1 MKLEAPPEASRPVA
15 TGYRA
20 LMRVPGF
27 AALYASLVVG
37 RVSGQMVAI
46 TIVLFVL
53 ARYHSPQLAGLT
65 VFTAVLPGLVVSPI
79 AGALLDRYGRARL
92 VILDNLVAAATG
104 LLVAGLSVA
113 HALPPWLL
121 LAIVFISSLTLPL
134 SNSGARSLFPVL
146 APRHLWERANALDS
160 SGHVIATLLG
170 APLAGVIVGLAG
182 PEWALVTTAA
192 GYLVA
197 AGLMT
202 RVHDPVIAGSSG
214 RSVLIDALDGLRYV
228 VRNATLRGLAITLS
242 TFNLSWG
249 ILNIAIPVLV
259 LTRLHGG
266 PATVGLLWGVM
277 GAAGLAS
284 ALVAG
289 QIDSRGRERQ
299 LMLVAILISAAAM
312 VLLPFARSVAV
323 VFVAMFVAGLAN
335 GPFDIGLFTL
345 RQRRTDPAWF
355 GRAFAISMSVN
366 WLGTPVGSAL
376 AGPVIAWSLDA
387 ALWAAVAV
395 ALLSA
400 ALPLTAVPK
409 GDGASG

>member
-1 MKLEAPPEASRPVA
+1 MKLIAPPDAIAPAA

-27 AALYASLVVG
+27 AALYASLVTG

-53 ARYHSPQLAGLT
+53 ARYQSPQLAGLT
-65 VFTAVLPGLVVSPI
+65 VFIAVLPGLVLSPI

-92 VILDNLVAAATG
+92 VLLDTLVAAATG
-104 LLVAGLSVA
+104 LLVAGLSAV
-113 HALPPWLL
+113 HALPAWLL
-121 LAIVFISSLTLPL
+121 LAIVFVSSLTLPL
-134 SNSGARSLFPVL
+134 SNSGARSLFPIL

-160 SGHVIATLLG
+160 SGHVIATLVG

-182 PEWALVTTAA
+182 PEWALVATAC

-197 AGLMT
+197 AGLIT
-202 RVHDPVIAGSSG
+202 RVHDPVIAGRSG
-214 RSVLIDALDGLRYV
+214 RSVLLDALDGLRYV
-228 VRNATLRGLAITLS
+228 IRNATLRGLAITLS

-249 ILNIAIPVLV
+249 VLNIAIPVLV
-259 LTRLHGG
+259 LSRLHEG
-266 PATVGLLWGVM
+266 PATVGLLWGVA
-277 GAAGLAS
+277 GAAGLVS
-284 ALVAG
+284 ALITG
-289 QIDSRGRERQ
+289 RLDSRGRERQ
-299 LMLVAILISAAAM
+299 MMLVAILISAAAM
-312 VLLPFARSVAV
+312 VALPFAMSVVV

-366 WLGTPVGSAL
+366 WIGTPIGSAL

-387 ALWAAVAV
+387 ALWLAVAV
-395 ALLSA
+395 ALVSA
-400 ALPLTAVPK
+400 VFPLTAVP
-409 GDGASG
+409 GSDEP